1 MPRYRGKIR
10 AIALT
15 MIGLLLLAVINF
27 RIVENNLKP
36 TILAMAEAK
45 ARQIATQTINDAI
58 STRVVTNVEYKDLVY
73 VHKDNRGRVVMMQP
87 NTIKINKIASETTLE
102 VQRSLQGLKEEG
114 FYIPLGQVLGSQLLA
129 SYGPEIHV
137 RIVPIGTV
145 QTEVIDEFAQA
156 GINQTRHMLYLKVNS
171 MVRIVVPLV
180 STDVQVASTVP
191 IAETIILG
199 EVPTTYLQ
207 LDQKLWGELLGQPVK
222 Q

>member
-1 MPRYRGKIR
+1 MRRYNKKLRSIILFLVG
-10 AIALT
+10 AL
-15 MIGLLLLAVINF
+15 LVLFINF
-27 RIVENNLKP
+27 KIVENNLKP

-45 ARQIATQTINDAI
+45 ARQIATRTINDAI
-58 STRVVTNVEYKDLVY
+58 NTRVVTNVEYTDLVY

-102 VQRSLQGLKEEG
+102 VQRSLQALKEEG

-145 QTEVIDEFAQA
+145 QTEVVDEFAQA
-156 GINQTRHMLYLKVNS
+156 GINQTRHMLYLKVKS

-180 STDVQVASTVP
+180 SADVQVVSTVP

-199 EVPTTYLQ
+199 VVSLRNYS
-207 LDQKLWGELLGQPVK
+207 
-222 Q
+222 